1 MDIVILK
8 SPQITKEDREDKKLS
23 QWMRQ
28 QADKWHKK
36 NMQNPSSVK
45 ETVIFE
51 EHRGMEGFEVQSRF
65 NEKVNTTTT
74 FVYSTGANKREFFW

>member
-36 NMQNPSSVK
+36 KHAKPIERERDCDFRRTQGN
-45 ETVIFE
+45 
-51 EHRGMEGFEVQSRF
+51 GRF
-65 NEKVNTTTT
+65 
-74 FVYSTGANKREFFW
+74 